1 MPEQLK
7 QRPGGLK
14 RAHQA
19 TPVEGT
25 QSKSAKHV
33 AANTRVA
40 TAPEDSEE
48 QMSIALNDP
57 EDTDDVGD
65 LMQIYETAFDTV
77 KTDSDRAITLFRGV
91 VHESDRLLRVWSET
105 DKPLPPQFHW
115 IYGMALFFLSELNE
129 DDDSLAFLELA
140 AERFG
145 RGLEA
150 CEALAQAQTAN
161 GTGERSEVWAE
172 AIRYEAQL
180 ADQLHLTN
188 IRHRLMTSQAK
199 AQFSQARILACQDE
213 DSTKEQR
220 QMLISQAVDSFDTV
234 VQANFERHER
244 TILETILVQ
253 QVNLI
258 HTYVNFV
265 SDWSEIRQLN
275 ETAIQKLRK
284 ALDEG
289 QDNPKLWCSVG
300 YCYWSMAKY
309 YLDQDDGEGDSD
321 IDDSDAASPVQE
333 ELLQQARPYL
343 EQALTYLVKA
353 RDLFDES
360 HPEMVLLLLTV
371 GEVQVNLGNC
381 LDDGDDDNGNSVPQ
395 PLGGMARVSGQ
406 KAPQLVLD
414 DAHIEG
420 KSQTDFYRAA
430 VTSFKRARSIGG
442 DEYILSEQ
450 LEAFLQEWEEE
461 MEA

>member
-1 MPEQLK
+1 MSKQTK
-7 QRPGGLK
+7 QRPSGLK
-14 RAHQA
+14 RAHRA
-19 TPVEGT
+19 APAEGT
-25 QSKSAKHV
+25 QPKLAKH
-33 AANTRVA
+33 APANTLTSA
-40 TAPEDSEE
+40 AHEDSEE

-57 EDTDDVGD
+57 EDADEVGD

-77 KTDSDRAITLFRGV
+77 KTDSDRAVTLFRGV

-150 CEALAQAQTAN
+150 CDALAQAQIAN
-161 GTGERSEVWAE
+161 GTSKRAEMWAE
-172 AIRYEAQL
+172 ALRYEAQL
-180 ADQLHLTN
+180 ADQLQLTD

-199 AQFSQARILACQDE
+199 AQVSQARILACQDE
-213 DSTKEQR
+213 RSTKEQR
-220 QMLISQAVDSFDTV
+220 QTLITQAVASFDTV
-234 VQANFERHER
+234 VRANFERHER
-244 TILETILVQ
+244 AILETILVQ
-253 QVNLI
+253 QVSLI

-265 SDWSEIRQLN
+265 SDWAEIRQLN
-275 ETAIQKLRK
+275 EAAIDKLRK

-309 YLDQDDGEGDSD
+309 YLDQDDGEADSD
-321 IDDSDAASPVQE
+321 TDDSDAANPVQE
-333 ELLQQARPYL
+333 ELLQKARPYL
-343 EQALTYLVKA
+343 EQALVYLVKA
-353 RDLFDES
+353 RDLFDET
-360 HPEMVLLLLTV
+360 HPEMVLLLLTL

-381 LDDGDDDNGNSVPQ
+381 LDDDGGDDDNNVPQ
-395 PLGGMARVSGQ
+395 PPGGMARVSGN
-406 KAPQLVLD
+406 KAPQLALD
-414 DAHIEG
+414 DTQVQG

-430 VTSFKRARSIGG
+430 VTSFKRASSIGG
-442 DEYILSEQ
+442 DEYTLSEQ